1 MSHNISSSDIHIV
14 PVDGCEKK
22 NLKSVTIEKE
32 DGLTKMSWVTEIN
45 VTELERRS
53 KNEPKIFVAKSFL
66 LLGKFYSPYIL
77 FVFFSRLKTGHF
89 RYYASVAICP
99 FIEQLL
105 EDQNNQEQSSTKKGS
120 KHKPLCGI
128 WISANQAENIPF
140 DIRLLEQDEIWL
152 PITHY
157 SYQLEPHQTYEFSF
171 QLWFKLIDQSAPLAE
186 KNALKQFSTLF
197 IDQTLC
203 DIKFCFENGQS
214 VGGHKSFLAARSKV
228 FAAMFQHEMQE
239 TKTGKVVITD
249 IQPDIFRDLLFFI
262 YSGQLETSLTEEK
275 AKMLFVAADKYDIE
289 DLKTICLSFLLAY
302 MHIHNATH
310 FLVWVLE
317 CIANVVV
324 SDCQMAPL
332 YGTWTC
338 PKVSIGDN

>member
-128 WISANQAENIPF
+128 WISANQAEKIPF

-171 QLWFKLIDQSAPLAE
+171 QLWFKLIDQSAPLAMRRM
-186 KNALKQFSTLF
+186 LSSSFPLCSLTRHFVTLNF
-197 IDQTLC
+197 VS
-203 DIKFCFENGQS
+203 KM
-214 VGGHKSFLAARSKV
+214 ARV
-228 FAAMFQHEMQE
+228 LVD
-239 TKTGKVVITD
+239 TKA
-249 IQPDIFRDLLFFI
+249 FW
-262 YSGQLETSLTEEK
+262 QLE
-275 AKMLFVAADKYDIE
+275 AKYLLQCSSTKCKKQRRAKSSSPTFNRIFSE
-289 DLKTICLSFLLAY
+289 ICSFSS
-302 MHIHNATH
+302 IR
-310 FLVWVLE
+310 
-317 CIANVVV
+317 ANWK
-324 SDCQMAPL
+324 L
-332 YGTWTC
+332 R
-338 PKVSIGDN
+338 